1 MKLLTTVA
9 ALLLSFTSFSQDYV
23 EYDNGIF
30 TSNGKELSLD
40 KVELIMKQYKVSNYW
55 SIRRQMK
62 TCENKWSRIRVVSYS
77 ALATPVFAIGTPV
90 FGLITLYAAGEG
102 DMGGAVSGL
111 VATASCAALT
121 IGLPRLAYAHSTK
134 DRCQNKVDKLCEKLV
149 EKLNKKIEAK
159 YKLLGY

>member
-1 MKLLTTVA
+1 MKLLTTIA

-40 KVELIMKQYKVSNYW
+40 KVELIMKQYKVPTYSL
-55 SIRRQMK
+55 RRQMK
-62 TCENKWSRIRVVSYS
+62 TCENKWSRIGVVSYS

-90 FGLITLYAAGEG
+90 CGLITLYAAGEG
-102 DMGGAVSGL
+102 NMGGAVSGL
-111 VATASCAALT
+111 VATASCAAAT
-121 IGLPRLAYAHSTK
+121 IGFPRLAYAHSTK

-149 EKLNKKIEAK
+149 DKLNKKIEAK

>member
-1 MKLLTTVA
+1 
-9 ALLLSFTSFSQDYV
+9 
-23 EYDNGIF
+23 
-30 TSNGKELSLD
+30 
-40 KVELIMKQYKVSNYW
+40 
-55 SIRRQMK
+55 MK
-62 TCENKWSRIRVVSYS
+62 TCENKWSRIGVVSYS

-90 FGLITLYAAGEG
+90 CGLITLYAAGEG
-102 DMGGAVSGL
+102 DMGGTVSGL

-121 IGLPRLAYAHSTK
+121 IGLPRLASAHSTK

>member
-1 MKLLTTVA
+1 MKLLTTIA

-62 TCENKWSRIRVVSYS
+62 TCENKWSRIGVVSYS

-111 VATASCAALT
+111 VATASCAAFT